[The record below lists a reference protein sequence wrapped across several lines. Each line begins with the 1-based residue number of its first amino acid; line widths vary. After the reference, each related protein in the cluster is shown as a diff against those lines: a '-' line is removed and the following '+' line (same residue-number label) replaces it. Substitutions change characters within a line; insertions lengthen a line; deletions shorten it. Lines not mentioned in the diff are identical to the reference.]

1 MSFPFLSNWK
11 FEKEEKGPADATA
24 RILGRS
30 GVMVNWRRNGLGGG
44 KSIQCGEVVFGRG
57 RRRQVKDFK
66 QAVKPETASR
76 DTGVVEGGGQIIN
89 WGG

>member
-1 MSFPFLSNWK
+1 MGWVVGSQSNVEKWFL
-11 FEKEEKGPADATA
+11 
-24 RILGRS
+24 
-30 GVMVNWRRNGLGGG
+30 
-44 KSIQCGEVVFGRG
+44 GRG

-76 DTGVVEGGGQIIN
+76 DTGGGGGGGQIIN